1 MSIVVTSA
9 ATAAATS
16 AAVAANAAAAAR
28 RKADC
33 DALMADY
40 RHEGATL
47 AMQQAYA
54 ACVPAP
60 PAAVP
65 PAGLK
70 LAVALLLLA
79 IPIALTV
86 AWRERRGDDG
96 GWMAGAFAAI
106 AWVLAL
112 TVLALVVAGVRF
124 LFS

>member
-1 MSIVVTSA
+1 MLHLQLAVLTLALYLITLER
-9 ATAAATS
+9 ATALS
-16 AAVAANAAAAAR
+16 F
-28 RKADC
+28 K
-33 DALMADY
+33 
-40 RHEGATL
+40 

-79 IPIALTV
+79 IPIGLGV
-86 AWRERRGDDG
+86 AWRERHGGD
-96 GWMAGAFAAI
+96 GWLAGTFAAI
-106 AWVLAL
+106 AWILGLPVLAL
-112 TVLALVVAGVRF
+112 TAVGVRF

>member
-1 MSIVVTSA
+1 MTG
-9 ATAAATS
+9 
-16 AAVAANAAAAAR
+16 
-28 RKADC
+28 
-33 DALMADY
+33 Y

-65 PAGLK
+65 PVGLK

-79 IPIALTV
+79 IPIGLVV
-86 AWRERRGDDG
+86 AWRERCGGD

-112 TVLALVVAGVRF
+112 LVLALVVAGVRF